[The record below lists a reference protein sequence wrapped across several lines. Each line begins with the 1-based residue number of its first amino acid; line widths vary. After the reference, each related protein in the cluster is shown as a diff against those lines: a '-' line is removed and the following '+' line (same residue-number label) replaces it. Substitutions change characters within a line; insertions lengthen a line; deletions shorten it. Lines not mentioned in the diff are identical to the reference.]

1 MMKIKQL
8 FKNVFSTNN
17 YNLLSE
23 MVRTDFKLRY
33 QGSVLG
39 YLWSLLKPLMLFA
52 VLYTVFTRFLKFGGD
67 PLSLL
72 LGIVLWSFFVES
84 TSNSLRSIV
93 DNGDLI
99 RKIKFP
105 RYLIVLASTFS
116 ALINLFL
123 NLIVVLVFVVAFGG
137 NISWWTLLFP
147 LVILELYIFSLAI
160 SFLLATLYVK
170 FRDINYIWEVG
181 IQMLFYVTPILYA
194 ITFIP
199 SKDFQKLISLN
210 PLTQIIQDA
219 RQLLTAETLQVY
231 EILGLPLVLVPFTV
245 VAVMII
251 VSIKYFKSQ
260 SKSFAENV

>member
-1 MMKIKQL
+1 MNITQL
-8 FKNVFSTNN
+8 FKNIFSPDN

-72 LGIVLWSFFVES
+72 LGIVLWSFFIES

-105 RYLIVLASTFS
+105 RYLIVLSATFS

-123 NLIVVLVFVVAFGG
+123 NLIVVLIFVFIFGG
-137 NISWWTLLFP
+137 NISWWTLLLPFV
-147 LVILELYIFSLAI
+147 LLELYIFSLAV
-160 SFLLATLYVK
+160 SFLLATMYVK

-181 IQMLFYVTPILYA
+181 TQMLFYVTPILYP

-199 SKDFQKLISLN
+199 SQAFQKLISLS
-210 PLTQIIQDA
+210 PLTQIIQDG
-219 RQLLTAETLQVY
+219 RQLLTADTLQVY
-231 EILGLPLVLVPFTV
+231 EILGFPLYFVPFIIVGVMIV
-245 VAVMII
+245 VA
-251 VSIKYFKSQ
+251 SKYFKNQ
-260 SKSFAENV
+260 SKNFAENV